1 MDRARFRERYLRDE
15 WPRQFGN
22 LASTLTRLASHA
34 EDERF
39 DPLVAD
45 LLREGALLI
54 EWSASQAPPEQVEAL
69 ALMQRELLLWRQIWP
84 AAAARS
90 LPARTGGGFGAPCSR
105 RPGPT
110 GLPDPWGLV
119 TMWLLTNVPVHAVI
133 ALDEGRDRILMVT
146 MYQPSEEDWED
157 DWKTRQ

>member
-54 EWSASQAPPEQVEAL
+54 EWSAPHAPPEQVEAL

-84 AAAARS
+84 ADAARS
-90 LPARTGGGFGAPCSR
+90 LLAWRAQAMA
-105 RPGPT
+105 
-110 GLPDPWGLV
+110 DH
-119 TMWLLTNVPVHAVI
+119 LLSA
-133 ALDEGRDRILMVT
+133 AG
-146 MYQPSEEDWED
+146 YC
-157 DWKTRQ
+157 